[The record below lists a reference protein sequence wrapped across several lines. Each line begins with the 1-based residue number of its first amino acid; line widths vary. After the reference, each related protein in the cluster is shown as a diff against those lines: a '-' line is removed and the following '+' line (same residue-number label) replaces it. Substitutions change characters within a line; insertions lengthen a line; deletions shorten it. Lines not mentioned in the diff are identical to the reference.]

1 MEGRVHPMAGNGRKA
16 HKDAGGTN
24 PVLRKPDGM
33 VGPDL
38 PEGVLSK
45 NRSWNP
51 HVVDWYDQFRM
62 SPQAS
67 LIRSDPMWMALQVAF
82 IELDEMIYT
91 GRYGSMG
98 PEVRQMFAQFGW
110 TPASLRAMRFDVP
123 EADDLSAS
131 ENGETGAMIDFED
144 FRRRQGAVG

>member
-1 MEGRVHPMAGNGRKA
+1 M
-16 HKDAGGTN
+16 T
-24 PVLRKPDGM
+24 
-33 VGPDL
+33 GPDL
-38 PEGVLSK
+38 PENVLSK
-45 NRSWNP
+45 NRSWHP
-51 HVVDWYDQFRM
+51 QVLKWYDEFRQ

-82 IELDEMIYT
+82 IELDEMIHT

-123 EADDLSAS
+123 EADDLAAS
-131 ENGETGAMIDFED
+131 ENGKTPNVSEFEE
-144 FRRRQGAVG
+144 FRRRMGAVG

>member
-1 MEGRVHPMAGNGRKA
+1 MVHPMAGNGRKA
-16 HKDAGGTN
+16 HKDAGGN
-24 PVLRKPDGM
+24 SPVLRKPDGM
-33 VGPDL
+33 TGPDL
-38 PEGVLSK
+38 PENVLSK
-45 NRSWNP
+45 NRSWHP
-51 HVVDWYDQFRM
+51 QVLKWYDEFRQ

-82 IELDEMIYT
+82 IELDEMIHT
-91 GRYGSMG
+91 GRYGPMG

-131 ENGETGAMIDFED
+131 ENGESANVTDFEE

>member
-1 MEGRVHPMAGNGRKA
+1 MVHPMAGNGRKA
-16 HKDAGGTN
+16 HKDAGGN
-24 PVLRKPDGM
+24 SPVLRKPDGM
-33 VGPDL
+33 TGPDL
-38 PEGVLSK
+38 PENVLSK
-45 NRSWNP
+45 NRSWHP
-51 HVVDWYDQFRM
+51 QVLKWYDEFRQ

-82 IELDEMIYT
+82 IELDEMIHT

-98 PEVRQMFAQFGW
+98 PEVRQMFAQFGC

-131 ENGETGAMIDFED
+131 ENGESANVTDFEE

>member
-1 MEGRVHPMAGNGRKA
+1 MAGNGRKA
-16 HKDAGGTN
+16 HKDAGGN
-24 PVLRKPDGM
+24 SPVLRKPDGM
-33 VGPDL
+33 TGPDL
-38 PEGVLSK
+38 PENVLSK
-45 NRSWNP
+45 NRSWHP
-51 HVVDWYDQFRM
+51 QVLKWYDEFRQ

-82 IELDEMIYT
+82 IELDEMIHT

-131 ENGETGAMIDFED
+131 ENGESANVTDFEE